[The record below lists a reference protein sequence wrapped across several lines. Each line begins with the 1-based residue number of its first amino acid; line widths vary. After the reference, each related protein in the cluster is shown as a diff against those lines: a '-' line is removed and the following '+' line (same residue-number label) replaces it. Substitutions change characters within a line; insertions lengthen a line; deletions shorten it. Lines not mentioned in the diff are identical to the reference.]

1 MEFTG
6 FGLSR
11 WGYTHKPRKPYEFG
25 NRSVKDSQIFHDNL
39 QYHES
44 SVTDNNNKTPQK
56 AFKAKKDILTF
67 IISLMILLLLLVLI
81 YIIVDFII

>member
-6 FGLSR
+6 YGLSR

-25 NRSVKDSQIFHDNL
+25 NRSAKDSQIFHDNL
-39 QYHES
+39 QYHELS
-44 SVTDNNNKTPQK
+44 LADKNNKTPKK
-56 AFKAKKDILTF
+56 AIKAKKDILTF
-67 IISLMILLLLLVLI
+67 IIRLMILLLLLLSI

>member
-25 NRSVKDSQIFHDNL
+25 NRSAKDSQIFHDNL
-39 QYHES
+39 QYHELS
-44 SVTDNNNKTPQK
+44 KTDKNNKTPKK
-56 AFKAKKDILTF
+56 AIKAKKDILTF
-67 IISLMILLLLLVLI
+67 IISLIILLLLLLSI

>member
-6 FGLSR
+6 YGLSR

-25 NRSVKDSQIFHDNL
+25 NRSAKDSQIFHDNL
-39 QYHES
+39 QYHELS
-44 SVTDNNNKTPQK
+44 LADKNTKTPKK
-56 AFKAKKDILTF
+56 AIKAKKDILTF
-67 IISLMILLLLLVLI
+67 IIRLMILLLLLLSI

>member
-25 NRSVKDSQIFHDNL
+25 NKSVKESQIFHDSL
-39 QYHES
+39 QYHEL
-44 SVTDNNNKTPQK
+44 SVKDKNNKTPK
-56 AFKAKKDILTF
+56 AANKAKIDILKF
-67 IISLMILLLLLVLI
+67 IINLIILLLLLVLV
-81 YIIVDFII
+81 YLLIVILV